1 MDDSSVPGSHLAVLT
16 CQKAEGRI
24 RLQQMGL
31 ANLTLKHA
39 GKTEAVASLERC
51 RQAQPGQ
58 SEHWE
63 VRRRHRGCK
72 FKLDFF
78 FKGSIMLNGGSQAQK
93 PRAA

>member
-1 MDDSSVPGSHLAVLT
+1 MTAVYLSPGGHLAVLT

-24 RLQQMGL
+24 WLQQMGL

-39 GKTEAVASLERC
+39 GKTEAAASLGRC
-51 RQAQPGQ
+51 RREQPRQ

-63 VRRRHRGCK
+63 VQGRQWGCE

-78 FKGSIMLNGGSQAQK
+78 LKAVLC
-93 PRAA
+93 